1 MRATGPMIPSG
12 LMDAENEFPYP
23 VLAVTD
29 LANNYSPG
37 HFRFAVGHCRDVIAK
52 VIAEDNRSDQQI
64 ARVRI
69 LKYLD
74 LQLSRAVRW
83 IEDDAD
89 LMAGVMRNLIELK
102 FWAHFISESPEK
114 ATQFLNEA
122 SIDARELYEQLEKL
136 VPPDTYQLAMP
147 LIQGKRVTV
156 AQSGPPESFIWKIC
170 SKLIHP
176 SSWVINDPEG
186 TTHNAYQRQVLATY
200 ILYYGWGIITMFHD
214 IVWE

>member
-1 MRATGPMIPSG
+1 
-12 LMDAENEFPYP
+12 MDAKDEFPYP

-29 LANNYSPG
+29 LANNYSPE
-37 HFRFAVGHCRDVIAK
+37 HFRFAVGQCRDVIAK
-52 VIAEDNRSDQQI
+52 IIAEDDRSDQQI

-83 IEDDAD
+83 IEEDAD

-102 FWAHFISESPEK
+102 FWAHFISESSEK

-122 SIDARELYEQLEKL
+122 SIDARELYERLEKL

-147 LIQGKRVTV
+147 LIQEKRVTV
-156 AQSGPPESFIWKIC
+156 APSDAQESLIWKMC
-170 SKLIHP
+170 SKLIYP
-176 SSWVINDPEG
+176 SSWVINDLEG
-186 TTHNAYQRQVLATY
+186 TIHNAYQRQVLAIY
-200 ILYYGWGIITMFHD
+200 VIYYGWGIITIFHD
-214 IVWE
+214 IVWV